1 MKSSAEKSSA
11 TASRAPAQL
20 SRQPFFAPAIQRQ
33 MTVSK
38 PGDKL
43 EQEADRMADRVLR
56 MPSPAPAV
64 KEELRRQ
71 PDDRLQKAPLPEEM
85 ISRQPEERLQK
96 KDEEKLQKQEEKL
109 QKAAT
114 PGETGQGEDKL
125 QKAPGPGAE
134 EKLQRADRGGAPA
147 VDAGTQSAVRN
158 AAGGEPMS
166 SDLRG
171 FMEPRF
177 GADFGG
183 VRLHR
188 DEEAARLGE
197 NLQARAFT
205 YQNHVFF
212 ARDQYQP
219 GTSEGRRLL
228 AHELGHTVQQDQGL
242 LRQGN
247 PRKPEE
253 EKPATLQRATAPA
266 VTPPAKEVVT
276 SSEVVALS
284 TDTFAPSEEVK
295 AEIETQKHKGL
306 EVRVVVKG
314 LTGEGRVK
322 VRVDSKK
329 NFDSMGKGTMPLL
342 NPWADQI
349 GGLHINFTITNSKI
363 TGGYASL
370 KPKGGDSN
378 DWLQALQKNAALL
391 GGLGLKVENLPKPV
405 NKFEAG
411 TLTLGVSNLKVEIGG
426 YVDAVFNLSVENVSK
441 PKIEASAD
449 INVKGMVKGQLK
461 LDNTKGGLAGEV
473 MLGVDYKS
481 FSGSALIAYKPD
493 GTVDVAGK
501 AGYNSDKLSG
511 QVSFVSTDMESANK
525 YAKDAIAAAGGK
537 ENIQT
542 AGPPPPVPAPKPGK
556 KQRALAATGQ
566 LSFNLTQWF
575 AGTVFVVVDGRG
587 LLTVVSKITPPGEIK
602 LFPEKNFDREI
613 IKFEAKAYYG
623 IPVVGNLNL
632 FANISLTA
640 LARLGPAKIYNIEIL
655 GTYSTDPE
663 VQKMIQISG
672 SINISAYGGLRL
684 RAEGGAGIEIA
695 SHDLKFGVGVQADVG
710 VKAYADARPTVG
722 YRDPGVF
729 YISGTLDIVAQ
740 PMLGLG
746 GDFFIA
752 LETPW
757 WSPLSDDRWTWP
769 LFSKEWPLGDPIGIS
784 ALVKEY
790 EFGSGKVPEIELKKP
805 EFDPSKFMTSMV
817 DDKLPK
823 KGGAKDGGAGTFKD
837 DGTVPK
843 PEVPPKKPPP
853 KKVDTK
859 PAKKGAP
866 PAAGKS
872 AKPDPKGA
880 KELETGKIF
889 QAASKPLA
897 ALKTKGPFTRVMLNK
912 ELGAIKASVKGVDF
926 EIQAKG
932 ETWLVTP
939 KAGGKKAKGVEL
951 KGKDLDKAG
960 APDGKKEDR
969 TQEQMRMDEE
979 AAIKEATPLLNDEEK
994 DKADI
999 EKALPAIKAKY
1010 RLTAL
1015 VLIEAV
1021 VDEDEVEDAIRATIN
1036 PTTTGPKKRR
1046 LRKHKSQ
1053 YVTRKGGKYVLK
1065 PGFDTK
1071 EVIRDKYYAKAF
1083 RDAVY
1088 IWRDGQ
1094 LAGPLKHPTIP
1105 NLYKWVPPSGHRTK
1119 KQWWDKTL
1127 KYKESP
1133 TLDHKSQAVVDHWNE
1148 KGRKTDHDTRLNY
1161 FNHIPDL
1168 EVVPY
1173 SENSSMGAGLAAS
1186 YSKRVTI
1193 KFRGPGDPP

>member
-1 MKSSAEKSSA
+1 MKSSAEKSST

-20 SRQPFFAPAIQRQ
+20 SRQPFFTPAIQRQ
-33 MTVSK
+33 MTASR

-43 EQEADRMADRVLR
+43 EQEADQMADRVLR
-56 MPSPAPAV
+56 MPSPAPAE
-64 KEELRRQ
+64 KEEVRRQ
-71 PDDRLQKAPLPEEM
+71 SDDRLQRAPLPEGSV
-85 ISRQPEERLQK
+85 SRQPEERLQK
-96 KDEEKLQKQEEKL
+96 KDEERLQKREEKL

-114 PGETGQGEDKL
+114 PEETSKADDKL
-125 QKAPGPGAE
+125 LKATGPGAE
-134 EKLQRADRGGAPA
+134 EKLQRADSGGAPA
-147 VDAGTQSAVRN
+147 ADAGTQAAVRS
-158 AAGGEPMS
+158 AGGGEAMP
-166 SDLRG
+166 SDMRS

-188 DEEAARLGE
+188 DEEAARLGDS
-197 NLQARAFT
+197 LQARAFT

-212 ARDQYQP
+212 SRDQYQP

-247 PRKPEE
+247 PRKPED

-276 SSEVVALS
+276 SSEVVDLS
-284 TDTFAPSEEVK
+284 TDTFAPSEKVK
-295 AEIETQKHKGL
+295 AEIEAQKYKGL
-306 EVRVVVKG
+306 EVRVIVKG
-314 LTGEGRVK
+314 LTSEGRVK
-322 VRVDSKK
+322 VRVDRKK
-329 NFDSMGKGTMPLL
+329 NFDSLDKGTMPLL
-342 NPWADQI
+342 NPWAEAI
-349 GGLHINFTITNSKI
+349 GGLNINFAISNSKV

-370 KPKGGDSN
+370 KPKGGNSN

-411 TLTLGVSNLKVEIGG
+411 KLSLGVTDLKVEVGG
-426 YVDAVFNLSVENVSK
+426 YLDAHFNISVENMEK

-449 INVKGMVKGQLK
+449 INLKGIVKGQLK
-461 LDNTKGGLAGEV
+461 LDNTKGALAGEI
-473 MLGVDYKS
+473 MLGIDYKS
-481 FSGSALIAYKPD
+481 FSGSALIVYKAD

-501 AGYNSDKLSG
+501 GGYNSDKLSG

-556 KQRALAATGQ
+556 KQRALAANGQ
-566 LSFNLTQWF
+566 LAFNLTQWF

-613 IKFEAKAYYG
+613 VKFEAKAYYG
-623 IPVVGNLNL
+623 IPVVGDLNL
-632 FANISLTA
+632 FANISLIA

-684 RAEGGAGIEIA
+684 RAEGGAGVEIA
-695 SHDLKFGVGVQADVG
+695 SHDLKFGIGLQADIG
-710 VKAYADARPTVG
+710 VMAYADARPTVG

-729 YISGTLDIVAQ
+729 YISGTLDIAAQ
-740 PMLGLG
+740 PIFGLG

-757 WSPLSDDRWTWP
+757 WSPLSDHRWTWP
-769 LFSKEWPLGDPIGIS
+769 LFTKEWPLGDPIGIS

-805 EFDPSKFMTSMV
+805 EFDPSKFMTNMV
-817 DDKLPK
+817 DDKLPDK
-823 KGGAKDGGAGTFKD
+823 KGGKDAGAGTFKD

-853 KKVDTK
+853 KKVQK
-859 PAKKGAP
+859 PGKKGAP
-866 PAAGKS
+866 PTAGKS
-872 AKPDPKGA
+872 AKPDPKA
-880 KELETGKIF
+880 PKELETGKIF
-889 QAASKPLA
+889 QAAAKPLT
-897 ALKTKGPFTRVMLNK
+897 ALKTKGPFTRAMLNK

-926 EIQAKG
+926 EVQAKG
-932 ETWLVTP
+932 ENWLVTP
-939 KAGGKKAKGVEL
+939 KAGGKKAKGIEL

-960 APDGKKEDR
+960 PLDGKKDER
-969 TQEQMRMDEE
+969 TQEQMRSDEE
-979 AAIKEATPLLNDEEK
+979 AAIKEATPLLDDEEK
-994 DKADI
+994 EKADI

-1015 VLIEAV
+1015 VLIEV
-1021 VDEDEVEDAIRATIN
+1021 SVDEDEVEDAIRATIN
-1036 PTTTGPKKRR
+1036 PVVTGPKKRR

-1053 YVTRKGGKYVLK
+1053 YVTRKGGKYILK

-1071 EVIRDKYYAKAF
+1071 DVIRDKFYAKAF

-1088 IWRDGQ
+1088 TWRDGQ
-1094 LAGPLKHPTIP
+1094 VTGPLRHPTDP
-1105 NLYKWVPPSGHRTK
+1105 NLYKWVPPSGHRTT

-1133 TLDHKSQAVVDHWNE
+1133 TIDHKGQAVVDHWNE
-1148 KGRKTDHDTRLNY
+1148 KGRKTDHEERLNY
-1161 FNHIPDL
+1161 FNDIPDL

-1173 SENSSMGAGLAAS
+1173 SENSSMGTQLAAS

-1193 KFRGPGDPP
+1193 KFRGPGDPS